1 MLDVIMGL
9 LEMGVSLL
17 KVGLGSDM
25 GIARSSSS
33 DHISVST

>member
-1 MLDVIMGL
+1 MGL

-25 GIARSSSS
+25 GITTIDQHPATT
-33 DHISVST
+33 SVLLL

>member
-1 MLDVIMGL
+1 MGL

-25 GIARSSSS
+25 GLARSSFS